1 MPPTIES
8 LGIDKLSVEDRLQLV
23 SAIWDSIAEDS
34 PTLLITESQKTE
46 LDRRLEDKKKNP
58 DDFAPWEQVRAEALG
73 RIRQ

>member
-23 SAIWDSIAEDS
+23 GAIWDSIAEDS
-34 PTLLITESQKTE
+34 PTPLITELQKTE
-46 LDRRLEDKKKNP
+46 LDRRLEDKKNHP
-58 DDFAPWEQVRAEALG
+58 DDFVSWEQVRAEALG

>member
-46 LDRRLEDKKKNP
+46 LDRRLEDKKNHP
-58 DDFAPWEQVRAEALG
+58 DDFVPWEEVRAEALG